1 MSSWESEHNN
11 DLKLSDLEKFIYRS
25 IIIINWKLNMKT
37 IGFLLILLGAI
48 LIWFTPLS
56 PGIGL
61 AVIIIGAVIMIAGFL
76 LKTKS
81 S

>member
-1 MSSWESEHNN
+1 
-11 DLKLSDLEKFIYRS
+11 
-25 IIIINWKLNMKT
+25 MKI
-37 IGFLLILLGAI
+37 IGFSLILLGAI
-48 LIWFTPLS
+48 LIWFTRLS

>member
-1 MSSWESEHNN
+1 M
-11 DLKLSDLEKFIYRS
+11 KVR
-25 IIIINWKLNMKT
+25 NWKLKMKT
-37 IGFLLILLGAI
+37 IGFTLVLLGAV
-48 LIWFTPLS
+48 LLWFTPLG